1 MKFYGVTL
9 KLFMKSG
16 LERTYEISFKGGIDT
31 KEANEFAN
39 VFYNSDKMKIPVND
53 RKVIVVNRSDIELV
67 EFDFLSVEE

>member
-16 LERTYEISFKGGIDT
+16 LERTYEITFNGGIDP

-39 VFYNSDKMKIPVND
+39 VFYNSDKIKIPVND
-53 RKVIVVNRSDIELV
+53 RKIIVVNRSDIELV
-67 EFDFLSVEE
+67 EVEFLSV